1 MAARNSSSVPIKG
14 LTDKRNITLTF
25 VITLSGEFLPMQ
37 VIYQGKTT
45 ASQPRGFKFPKG
57 FAISQNPKHYFNEH
71 ETLTLIDKVIVP
83 YVERKR
89 KELKLALTQKALLI
103 WDVFKVQKTANVSKK
118 LALLNITIV
127 SVPAN
132 MTHFFQPLDLTVN
145 AVAKRFM
152 KDKFTA
158 LYSNEVKQQIESGGD
173 STDVNVDL
181 RLTVLKPFHAVWL
194 VDLYNHLTSP
204 VGVRLVAKGWEK
216 AGISDLLDGQTD
228 LPPEDPF
235 TDIELALEID

>member
-1 MAARNSSSVPIKG
+1 MC
-14 LTDKRNITLTF
+14 
-25 VITLSGEFLPMQ
+25 
-37 VIYQGKTT
+37 
-45 ASQPRGFKFPKG
+45 
-57 FAISQNPKHYFNEH
+57 
-71 ETLTLIDKVIVP
+71 
-83 YVERKR
+83 
-89 KELKLALTQKALLI
+89 LKAKKPQK
-103 WDVFKVQKTANVSKK
+103 VSKK
-118 LALLNITIV
+118 LASINITIV

-145 AVAKRFM
+145 GEAKRFM

-158 LYSNEVKQQIESGGD
+158 WYSNEVKQQIESGGD

-181 RLTVLKPFHAVWL
+181 RLTVLKPLHAVWL

-204 VGVRLVAKGWEK
+204 VCVRLIAKGWEK

-235 TDIELALEID
+235 TDIKLALEIE